1 MNKYD
6 QVVKEIEAGK
16 TKNEIIQ
23 AANCSSSYLRF
34 VKRKL
39 ANSEK
44 VKTQNDNLKMTEKWK
59 NCFSDEWEEACSKI
73 L

>member
-16 TKNEIIQ
+16 TKKEIIKE
-23 AANCSSSYLRF
+23 ADCSPSYLRF

-39 ANSEK
+39 ADPEK
-44 VKTQNDNLKMTEKWK
+44 VKMQNNNLKMTGKWK
-59 NCFSDEWEEACSKI
+59 KRFSDEWEEACSKI

>member
-16 TKNEIIQ
+16 TKNEIIKD
-23 AANCSSSYLRF
+23 ANCSSSYLRF

-39 ANSEK
+39 ADPEK
-44 VKTQNDNLKMTEKWK
+44 VKTQNNNLKMTGKWK
-59 NCFSDEWEEACSKI
+59 KRFSEEWEEACSKI

>member
-16 TKNEIIQ
+16 TKNEIIK

-39 ANSEK
+39 ANPEK

-59 NCFSDEWEEACSKI
+59 KCFSEEWEEACSKI